1 MNEGIDRGPVAKFY
15 WIVGGL
21 VALALSGIA
30 AAIFLPGASGE
41 ALPVIVSITALAAGV
56 GASYHG
62 VLLRRRAEKVSGEMN
77 ALSARLLRIESRL
90 AEPAPNAPGLTSTV
104 AEVTGEIALLG
115 GIVRDLA
122 VTVATQDR
130 DVASLKDQVERA
142 KAQAPVP
149 VPSAPLVPKAAPA
162 VAVPAAVSA
171 SASIPCRGVVMPPCP
186 SRRR

>member
-21 VALALSGIA
+21 VALVLAGIA

-41 ALPVIVSITALAAGV
+41 ALPLMFSMSALAAVV

-62 VLLRRRAEKVSGEMN
+62 VLLRRRAEKVSSEMN

-90 AEPAPNAPGLTSTV
+90 AEPAPNAAGLTSTV

-115 GIVRDLA
+115 GLVRDLA

-142 KAQAPVP
+142 KALASVPPLAAKAPP
-149 VPSAPLVPKAAPA
+149 PAPPAP
-162 VAVPAAVSA
+162 
-171 SASIPCRGVVMPPCP
+171 
-186 SRRR
+186 